1 MESQCNTSFN
11 IQVYIRDMMNTYQ
24 IVTKIFIRVRHIS
37 FKNPSFIYTCTHYTR
52 HVNYGTSTSIISYIR
67 R

>member
-1 MESQCNTSFN
+1 
-11 IQVYIRDMMNTYQ
+11 MNTYQ
-24 IVTKIFIRVRHIS
+24 IVTKIFIHVRHIS

-67 R
+67 RWQSKICF